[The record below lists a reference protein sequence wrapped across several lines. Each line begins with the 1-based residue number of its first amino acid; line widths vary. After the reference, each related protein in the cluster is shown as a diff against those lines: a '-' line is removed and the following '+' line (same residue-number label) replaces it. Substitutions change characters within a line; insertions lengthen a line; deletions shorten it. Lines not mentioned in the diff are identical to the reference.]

1 MHNLKEIRKDFEA
14 FKKAIQ
20 KRVTDVDFTKLKTLD
35 EQNRQAI
42 QEKEKLEQQ
51 KKDISK
57 SKDKDLFEKSKSI
70 SSSIDKIS
78 DDQKKNKIRIR

>member
-20 KRVTDVDFTKLKTLD
+20 KRITDVDFTKLKTLD

-57 SKDKDLFEKSKSI
+57 SKDKDLFEKSKSE
-70 SSSIDKIS
+70 K
-78 DDQKKNKIRIR
+78 